1 MFRPCQPSWK
11 TVSNSKFVYN
21 FHILPTI
28 FSNLGEKFSIVRP
41 FQPSCRTLE
50 NKISNSFPKSIY
62 VVSHTRRCLD
72 DSTVATLFCLN
83 HFAANVG
90 YKYLFLLHE
99 KQSTLGVWE
108 TAPTSAAWATAFYSI
123 CSHFCNCC
131 TYSHSVCS
139 KMKKTF
145 PLLHLFNRGLT
156 STPLWLFFSSSLP
169 LFLFFELASELIMG
183 TWVWSVIDADRGFN
197 YQHRCICKANETFF
211 YRTNDVDEDG
221 YLTTS
226 KEQEEVFCAKQFN
239 NDGFTSPK
247 QLRVCRHPSPFQRCL
262 RWSPEKRLV
271 WLFAKSFFLQ
281 GIPTKASTAGNIWSR
296 CR

>member
-1 MFRPCQPSWK
+1 MKPCQPSC
-11 TVSNSKFVYN
+11 
-21 FHILPTI
+21 
-28 FSNLGEKFSIVRP
+28 
-41 FQPSCRTLE
+41 QTLE
-50 NKISNSFPKSIY
+50 NNFRTHFQSPY

-72 DSTVATLFCLN
+72 DSALATLFCLN
-83 HFAANVG
+83 YFAANLG

-139 KMKKTF
+139 KMKKKTF

-197 YQHRCICKANETFF
+197 YQHRYIK
-211 YRTNDVDEDG
+211 
-221 YLTTS
+221 
-226 KEQEEVFCAKQFN
+226 
-239 NDGFTSPK
+239 
-247 QLRVCRHPSPFQRCL
+247 
-262 RWSPEKRLV
+262 
-271 WLFAKSFFLQ
+271 
-281 GIPTKASTAGNIWSR
+281 
-296 CR
+296 